1 MTLKINGKFFLPPP
15 PEGLDFKEVFRRM
28 TLAGVGRPVDRD
40 GVPIGPW
47 TPELLTAAIAE
58 ISAGSSS
65 VDLRTVQ
72 RWFSDS
78 DQGIKTD
85 NIRWLAKIFG
95 CGDADATRR
104 WQVELLNAQSRL
116 AAKRRAS
123 RSAPAADAGQDGSQS
138 KRTDTGDKPRR
149 HGLAHNLPRLVENLF
164 THHNPFILP
173 VILWTGFT
181 TLAFLSYIFGV
192 ETITYSPNDGRG
204 ELEKQVGF
212 LWAPSWTILPV
223 IILPSFVAIL
233 WRLLTHWKIEAK
245 NLLRSRHDQ
254 QDQQEL
260 TETTLLSNFTGLI
273 WTVFFVSFVIVFALQ
288 WGGIHLRALL
298 SGSSSGYMID
308 WNNVALVRP
317 DVISINSAVF
327 LSFFAY
333 LYFGFVMW
341 VLFAGLILLLALA
354 TDFQAVGSGRGAG
367 FGVSTIKRRV
377 ANGIFRCTVLA
388 LLFVICIK
396 LQSTYLI
403 AGSESMSNWLWTD
416 AITLLRREEYGQF
429 FLHQRSIPQLTTII
443 ILAVILL
450 VFSTA
455 YMRVSVVGEALT
467 SDEAAAR
474 PNLHLWLA
482 FVTIAL
488 LSANVFLIG
497 AAHGF
502 SLFLGCSFLMAIY
515 SLCRP
520 PFDE

>member
-123 RSAPAADAGQDGSQS
+123 LAAKRRASRSVPAADAGQDGSQS

-192 ETITYSPNDGRG
+192 EPAFP
-204 ELEKQVGF
+204 K
-212 LWAPSWTILPV
+212 
-223 IILPSFVAIL
+223 
-233 WRLLTHWKIEAK
+233 WR
-245 NLLRSRHDQ
+245 
-254 QDQQEL
+254 
-260 TETTLLSNFTGLI
+260 
-273 WTVFFVSFVIVFALQ
+273 
-288 WGGIHLRALL
+288 
-298 SGSSSGYMID
+298 
-308 WNNVALVRP
+308 
-317 DVISINSAVF
+317 
-327 LSFFAY
+327 
-333 LYFGFVMW
+333 
-341 VLFAGLILLLALA
+341 
-354 TDFQAVGSGRGAG
+354 
-367 FGVSTIKRRV
+367 
-377 ANGIFRCTVLA
+377 
-388 LLFVICIK
+388 
-396 LQSTYLI
+396 
-403 AGSESMSNWLWTD
+403 
-416 AITLLRREEYGQF
+416 
-429 FLHQRSIPQLTTII
+429 
-443 ILAVILL
+443 
-450 VFSTA
+450 
-455 YMRVSVVGEALT
+455 VV
-467 SDEAAAR
+467 
-474 PNLHLWLA
+474 
-482 FVTIAL
+482 
-488 LSANVFLIG
+488 
-497 AAHGF
+497 
-502 SLFLGCSFLMAIY
+502 
-515 SLCRP
+515 
-520 PFDE
+520 